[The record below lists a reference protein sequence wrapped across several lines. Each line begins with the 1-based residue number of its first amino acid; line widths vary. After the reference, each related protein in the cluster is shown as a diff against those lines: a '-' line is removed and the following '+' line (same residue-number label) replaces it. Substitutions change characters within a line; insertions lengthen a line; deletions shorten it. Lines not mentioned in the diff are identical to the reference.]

1 MPNCIARSFRET
13 ALSNG
18 LSKGIAADARVVVI
32 CVARIGDTLL
42 STPVLRAIKDACP
55 DGEVTCLAH
64 PKRLEILQG
73 LSCID
78 RLVGITKK
86 TAWWRGRLGAKLWD
100 YALVYGRDDELDQ
113 YALRAAHC
121 VVGFARSDRKRAAHP
136 FHVSVAPPENIAH
149 AVDERLLLAEALG
162 IQARSRRLLYQIS
175 DPEMAAADRWIRHR
189 IGSEGKRL
197 IGLQFASFPTKAYRD
212 WPVNHVIALGNKIL
226 QRYDDVT
233 LLCLGGPADA
243 QKGKAVAAAL
253 GTRCESIAGELPL
266 RESSAVMARLSL
278 YIGVD
283 TGPTH
288 VAGALGIPMVVL
300 YHCRHRGRHLAPL
313 EHPAPL
319 VVVEHPQPDEG
330 CSTETPMSD
339 ISADAVWA
347 AVQRTLES
355 LCRPSKSATLSAD
368 HGLAASL
375 ST

>member
-1 MPNCIARSFRET
+1 VLPNNPVERIAP
-13 ALSNG
+13 
-18 LSKGIAADARVVVI
+18 DARVALI

-55 DGEVTCLAH
+55 NGELTCLAH

-78 RLVGITKK
+78 RLAGITKK
-86 TAWWRGRLGAKLWD
+86 TAWWQGRLGAKRWD
-100 YALVYGRDDELDQ
+100 YALIYGRDDALEK
-113 YALRAAHC
+113 YALRAAHR
-121 VVGFARSDRKRAAHP
+121 VIGFARADGQGLSRL
-136 FHVSVAPPENIAH
+136 FHIAVAPPTNVTH
-149 AVDERLLLAEALG
+149 AVDERLMLAQALG
-162 IQARSRRLLYQIS
+162 IQARSKRLLYQSS
-175 DPEMAAADRWIRHR
+175 DQEMAMASHWIRRR
-189 IGSEGKRL
+189 IGSGGKRV

-212 WPVNHVIALGNKIL
+212 WPTDSIIALGRKIL
-226 QRYDDVT
+226 DRYDDVN

-253 GTRCESIAGELPL
+253 GTRCSNIAGELSL
-266 RESSAVMARLSL
+266 RESSAVMSRLSL

-319 VVVEHPQPDEG
+319 VVVEHPQTDHD
-330 CSTETPMSD
+330 CSTETQMSD
-339 ISADAVWA
+339 ITVDTVWA
-347 AVQRTLES
+347 AVNRTFDDLRQTS
-355 LCRPSKSATLSAD
+355 
-368 HGLAASL
+368 GASGTNAKYVQPQSV

>member
-1 MPNCIARSFRET
+1 M
-13 ALSNG
+13 NG
-18 LSKGIAADARVVVI
+18 LPERIAPDARVVVI

-42 STPVLRAIKDACP
+42 STPVLQAIKDACP

-78 RLVGITKK
+78 RLAGITKK
-86 TAWWRGRLGAKLWD
+86 TAWWQGRLGAKRWD
-100 YALVYGRDDELDQ
+100 YALVYGRDDELEK
-113 YALRAAHC
+113 YALRAAHR
-121 VVGFARSDRKRAAHP
+121 VIGFARAGAEGQSP
-136 FHVSVAPPENIAH
+136 LFHVAVAPPANIVH
-149 AVDERLLLAEALG
+149 AVDERLMLAQALG

-175 DPEMAAADRWIRHR
+175 APEMAAADRWVRHR
-189 IGSEGKRL
+189 IRSDGKRL

-212 WPVNHVIALGNKIL
+212 WSVDHVIALGNKIL

-233 LLCLGGPADA
+233 LLCLGGSADA
-243 QKGKAVAAAL
+243 RKGQAVATAL
-253 GTRCESIAGELPL
+253 GSRCENIAGELTL
-266 RESSAVMARLSL
+266 RESSAVMSRLSL

-300 YHCRHRGRHLAPL
+300 YHCRHRGRHLMPL
-313 EHPAPL
+313 EHPAPI
-319 VVVEHPQPDEG
+319 VVIEHSQTDQD

-339 ISADAVWA
+339 ISVDAVWA
-347 AVQRTLES
+347 AVQRTLEN

-368 HGLAASL
+368 HGRAPSL

>member
-1 MPNCIARSFRET
+1 MRNCIERSFRET

-18 LSKGIAADARVVVI
+18 LPKLIAPDARVVVI

-42 STPVLRAIKDACP
+42 STPVLQAIKDACP

-78 RLVGITKK
+78 RLAGITKK
-86 TAWWRGRLGAKLWD
+86 TAWWQGRLGAKRWD
-100 YALVYGRDDELDQ
+100 YALVYGRDDELEK
-113 YALRAAHC
+113 YALRAAHR
-121 VVGFARSDRKRAAHP
+121 VIGFARAGGEGQSRL
-136 FHVSVAPPENIAH
+136 FHVAVAPSANIAH
-149 AVDERLLLAEALG
+149 AVDERLMLAQALG
-162 IQARSRRLLYQIS
+162 IQARSKRLLYQIS
-175 DPEMAAADRWIRHR
+175 DPEMAAAARWIRHR
-189 IGSEGKRL
+189 IGSDGKRF

-212 WPVNHVIALGNKIL
+212 WSVDNAIALGDKIL
-226 QRYDDVT
+226 QRYDDVK
-233 LLCLGGPADA
+233 LLCLGGPADT

-253 GTRCESIAGELPL
+253 GTRCESIAGELSL

-278 YIGVD
+278 YVGVD

-300 YHCRHRGRHLAPL
+300 YHCRHRGRHLMPL
-313 EHPAPL
+313 EHPAPI
-319 VVVEHPQPDEG
+319 VVIEHSQTDEG

-339 ISADAVWA
+339 ISVDAVWA
-347 AVQRTLES
+347 AVQRTLENS
-355 LCRPSKSATLSAD
+355 CRPSKSATLRAD
-368 HGLAASL
+368 HGRAPTL

>member
-1 MPNCIARSFRET
+1 MHNCTERSSRQTELQNFPPEQVAR
-13 ALSNG
+13 
-18 LSKGIAADARVVVI
+18 DARVVVI

-42 STPVLRAIKDACP
+42 STPVLQAIKDACP

-73 LSCID
+73 LSCVD
-78 RLVGITKK
+78 RLAGITKK
-86 TAWWRGRLGAKLWD
+86 TAWLRGRFGAKRWD
-100 YALVYGRDDELDQ
+100 YALLYGRDDELVEF
-113 YALRAAHC
+113 AFRTARR
-121 VVGFARSDRKRAAHP
+121 VIGFARADRQGPGRP
-136 FHVSVAPPENIAH
+136 FHITVAPPAKITH
-149 AVDERLLLAEALG
+149 AVDERLMLPEALG
-162 IQARSRRLLYQIS
+162 IHAQSKRLLYRIS
-175 DPEMAAADRWIRHR
+175 DQEMDVASNWIRRR

-212 WPVNHVIALGNKIL
+212 WPVDNVTALCNRIL
-226 QRYDDVT
+226 DRYDDVK

-243 QKGKAVAAAL
+243 RKGKVVAAAL
-253 GTRCESIAGELPL
+253 GTRCKNIAGELSL

-288 VAGALGIPMVVL
+288 VAGALGIPMVAL

-319 VVVEHPQPDEG
+319 VVVEHPQSDEG
-330 CSTETPMSD
+330 CSTETLMSD
-339 ISADAVWA
+339 ISVDAVWE
-347 AVQRTLES
+347 AVHRTLDDLRRTS
-355 LCRPSKSATLSAD
+355 RSRDMSTD
-368 HGLAASL
+368 HVQAQSL